1 METRVIF
8 RKFKDTKSII
18 AIFPD
23 LCYPKYATRDNIMSY
38 MFIGQH
44 SECNYD
50 TIMRMTSPAISEE
63 YEFLQAVLEDIG
75 YVLHITTKK
84 EYEKSLIIV

>member
-23 LCYPKYATRDNIMSY
+23 LGYPEYATRGNIMSY

-50 TIMRMTSPAISEE
+50 IVMRMTSPVLSKECKV
-63 YEFLQAVLEDIG
+63 LQAVLEDIG
-75 YVLHITTKK
+75 YVLKVVTKK
-84 EYEKSLIIV
+84 EYEKSLTIV